1 MNSQDD
7 ETTDPAELAAFTA
20 EAHDLNLS
28 GTSDPLASG
37 QAFGEYRLV
46 RRLGAGGFADVWEAE
61 SKNTGRRVALKVL
74 AKRHILSPELSERF
88 RREGRLAASI
98 NHPRC
103 VFVFG
108 AELINGYPAIAMELM
123 RGGSLQDRLNAG
135 LTFEPQKAVDITL
148 EIIEGLEA
156 SSRAGILHRDV
167 KPANCFVDE
176 TGRCK
181 IGDFG
186 ISKSLENSADL
197 TMTGTFVGTPLY
209 ASPEQIR
216 GRTLDL
222 RSDIY
227 SVGATLYALLQGKPP
242 FEGQNA
248 VEVLARILT
257 EAAPPLPKN
266 VPSGLQRAILRA
278 MSKNSGTRFQTYEDL
293 RTALLPFSS
302 RSLTTGRLLHRAIA
316 YSIDSLCVN
325 ELMRLVFFLLSISR
339 EDHSRLFDGALTLT
353 LFVYFSFTESRW
365 GCSLGKYL
373 LGLRVT
379 TAEGAHP
386 SLGQTV
392 NRAAVFQIINLA
404 SQTVRA
410 APTWRSP
417 HLNAG
422 CVINVGNGSPPQ
434 RLCGRTRNPH
444 GNQGDEA

>member
-302 RSLTTGRLLHRAIA
+302 R
-316 YSIDSLCVN
+316 
-325 ELMRLVFFLLSISR
+325 
-339 EDHSRLFDGALTLT
+339 EDHSCLFDGALTLT